1 MSSTRPIPTSRKGRT
16 RQFVWWGGLCIGLVL
31 LGLLIAVFIF
41 TRSSVLS
48 AIFESSLSD
57 RLGAD
62 VHVDQATWAGL
73 SEIELE
79 GVRILAPGLEGP
91 AAEVGS
97 IDVLHAVVDFG
108 ALLSGGSPLAVI
120 RVDQARLRI
129 AENLEDSDDVNVGR
143 LFGGSESLLMDEVP
157 ALPDRIDLVD
167 LVLEV
172 GAFDGARWQSRMERR
187 FRGSASPRSAAD
199 SAYEFLLEEVPA
211 SPRAGIRLEGV
222 FDRAAMSLHASV
234 TNIDLEQDMPML
246 PGVIRTYCEQM
257 DIQGDVRKV
266 TFDVARNEALR
277 FAARLK
283 DVELSIPSELG
294 LDDQWARYENQG
306 ISGES
311 YGIPRVLAEEG
322 ELVYTDRMFK
332 IAGLHGQFLGDP
344 EDRRASVN
352 FDLDLVITD
361 PAPQSIGF
369 DDDIQSVLMS
379 RLERSAFRL
388 GLRTDE
394 FHLGTGEDDS
404 VRADLPVI
412 VAKILAMFQVRT
424 CDVSINLD
432 ASRQPLD
439 NGEFDYVLAGNVAIS
454 GASGAYEGF
463 AYPLESLNAQVNFD
477 RETVTVL
484 SLDAKG
490 AGDARISIAG
500 EVVPRGGG
508 SKVDLALLADSL
520 PLDTS
525 LLSAMSDEASHTLE
539 SLFGRHG
546 AGAPAPQ
553 GDAGSHEVV
562 DLDLRILRE
571 FGPDRP
577 TRIEGLIKFE
587 DLALTWDSFPYPI
600 TLRQGS
606 LLWKGDTM
614 SLRGPRGEEVVEFI
628 TPSGTSCNAQGT
640 IHFPTAD
647 QQTSGVLDL
656 EIVGEPVTDDL
667 VAALDELVP
676 DLADLIKSLR
686 VQGLISILGPVR
698 VDSLGNIDYQL
709 IIRLNDGIAR
719 PRDHLAGIIGA
730 PEAFWSR
737 GLQLEDVEFELD
749 ANQDRVVIR
758 SCAAT
763 AGEMRLSMEGTYAMK
778 DPELTSID
786 VLVEGAPIQE
796 RLLRLADGDVRDAF
810 VRLHERWSPAGSL
823 DAQAMIRGRG
833 AGAASIRIDALDVVL
848 HSADRPQRVSIVGGA
863 LEFGADRLRLEDL
876 EVDVADGDRPR
887 SQYSLEGELDWA
899 DEVTRSDL
907 RCRLVD
913 GRFESPFL
921 MDLATV
927 FAGKPAMRPY
937 LDADPRGAFDAE
949 ASVMRAPD
957 ADWTWQ
963 LEVSPRDVMAR
974 YESIPMQ
981 AEFDGGLLRVSNGM
995 LRLDAIS
1002 GRFDGGSFRIS
1013 GDIDPGPEFAA
1024 DLRLDFTGRIRSE
1037 EIMALLPDEAAE
1049 VIDAID
1055 FSDGVETSMHGGRLL
1070 LSADDRDG
1078 SVTSQFRGAVTLDG
1092 ASLDAGVDVS
1102 SISGGFDMAVDSS
1115 PDRPMRFS
1123 LEGKF
1128 ESMQVLGRRI
1138 VDSELHLELGESGSV
1153 VHLVELSGDLAGGE
1167 VHASGQCDLG
1177 SARDWQVE
1185 VLIADASLS
1194 AFVEEMDSGDESEEE
1209 PLDGRLYASVSMSG
1223 PIDDPSDRLGRG
1235 HVQIYDG
1242 AMKPLPF
1249 TVGLYQL
1256 LQLSMPVVEAPEF
1269 ISIAYH
1275 SVGDE
1280 IILDRIRIESHIGD
1294 VVAFSLTGEGTF
1306 DWGENM
1312 IDATLRPRSG
1322 WALISDVIGALQDQ
1336 FYAVGVSGPIGDPEV
1351 FIIPFPGMQDDDQ
1364 TAWVP
1369 PL

>member
-1 MSSTRPIPTSRKGRT
+1 MSSTRPIPIFRKGRA
-16 RQFVWWGGLCIGLVL
+16 RQFVWWSGLCIGLLL

-62 VHVDQATWAGL
+62 VQVERASWSGL
-73 SEIELE
+73 SEVELE
-79 GVRILAPGLEGP
+79 GVVILAPGLEGP
-91 AAEVGS
+91 AAEVAA

-108 ALLSGGSPLAVI
+108 ALLYGGSPLSFI

-129 AENLEDSDDVNVGR
+129 AENLENSDDVNVGR
-143 LFGGSESLLMDEVP
+143 LFGGSESLVIGDVP
-157 ALPDRIDLVD
+157 SLPDRIELSD

-172 GAFDGARWQSRMERR
+172 GAFDGDRWESRTERR
-187 FRGSASPRSAAD
+187 FRGAASPRSTTD
-199 SAYEFLLEEVPA
+199 SAYEFSLEEVLD
-211 SPRAGIRLEGV
+211 SSRAGIRLEGV

-246 PGVIRTYCEQM
+246 PGVIRTYCDQM
-257 DIQGDVRKV
+257 DIQGDVQEV
-266 TFDVARNEALR
+266 TFDVARNEPLR

-294 LDDQWARYENQG
+294 LDDQWARYEHQG
-306 ISGES
+306 ISSES
-311 YGIPRVLAEEG
+311 HGIPRVLAEEG

-332 IAGLHGQFLGDP
+332 IAGLHGRFLGDAM
-344 EDRRASVN
+344 DRRASVN

-394 FHLGTGEDDS
+394 FHLGTGEGDS

-412 VAKILAMFQVRT
+412 VARILAMFQVRT

-432 ASRQPLD
+432 ASRQPD
-439 NGEFDYVLAGNVAIS
+439 EDGEFDYVLAGNVAIS

-463 AYPLESLNAQVNFD
+463 AYPLESLSAQVSFD

-500 EVVPRGGG
+500 EVVPRGTG
-508 SKVDLALLADSL
+508 SKVDLTLRADSL
-520 PLDTS
+520 PLDSS
-525 LLSAMSDEASHTLE
+525 LLAAMSDEASHTLE

-546 AGAPAPQ
+546 AMDSAPR
-553 GDAGSHEVV
+553 GDSQLHEIV

-571 FGPDRP
+571 FGPEHP

-587 DLALTWDSFPYPI
+587 DLAMTWDSFPYPI
-600 TLRQGS
+600 TLREGG
-606 LLWKGDTM
+606 LFWKNDTM
-614 SLRGPRGEEVVEFI
+614 SLRGPKGEDVVEFI
-628 TPSGTSCNAQGT
+628 TSSGTSCSARGT

-647 QQTSGVLDL
+647 QQSSGILDL

-667 VAALDELVP
+667 IVALDELVP

-686 VQGLISILGPVR
+686 VEGVISILGPVR

-709 IIRLNDGIAR
+709 IIRLSDGVVR

-737 GLQLEDVEFELD
+737 GLQLEGVELELD
-749 ANQDRVVIR
+749 ATQDRVVIR
-758 SCAAT
+758 SCAAA
-763 AGEMRLSMEGTYAMK
+763 AGDMRLSMEGTYGLK
-778 DPELTSID
+778 DPESTSID
-786 VLVEGAPIQE
+786 VVVENAPIQE
-796 RLLRLADGDVRDAF
+796 RLLRLAGGGVRDAF
-810 VRLHERWSPAGSL
+810 VRIFDRWAPAGAF
-823 DAQAMIRGRG
+823 DAQAMIRGSG
-833 AGAASIRIDALDVVL
+833 SGAASIRIDALDVVL
-848 HSADRPQRVSIVGGA
+848 HSADRPQRLSIVGGA
-863 LEFGADRLRLEDL
+863 VELGSGRLRLEDL
-876 EVDVADGDRPR
+876 EIDVADDDRGR
-887 SQYSLEGELDWA
+887 SQYSLGGDLEWGVDI
-899 DEVTRSDL
+899 VHSDL

-921 MDLATV
+921 LGLAAV
-927 FAGKPAMRPY
+927 FAGEPAMQPY
-937 LDADPRGAFDAE
+937 LEVDPGGAFDAE
-949 ASVMRAPD
+949 AVVRRAPD
-957 ADWTWQ
+957 AGWAWQ
-963 LEVSPRDVMAR
+963 LDVTPRDLSVQ
-974 YESIPMQ
+974 YESVPMQ
-981 AEFDGGLLRVSNGM
+981 AEFDGGQLRIEDGLLRFDG
-995 LRLDAIS
+995 IT
-1002 GRFDGGSFRIS
+1002 GEFDGGSFRVS
-1013 GDIDPGPEFAA
+1013 GDIDPGPGLTA
-1024 DLRLDFTGRIRSE
+1024 DLQMDFVGRIRSD
-1037 EIMALLPDEAAE
+1037 EIMALLPDEAAD
-1049 VIDAID
+1049 VIAAID

-1070 LSADDRDG
+1070 LSVDDRDG
-1078 SVTSQFRGAVTLDG
+1078 SVTSLFRGMVTLED
-1092 ASLDAGVDVS
+1092 ASLNAGVDVS
-1102 SISGGFDMAVDSS
+1102 SIIGGFDMTVDAS
-1115 PDRPMRFS
+1115 PGRPMRFS
-1123 LEGKF
+1123 LDGDF
-1128 ESMQVLGRRI
+1128 ESMEVLGRRI
-1138 VDSELHLELGESGSV
+1138 VESELRLDLSESGTV
-1153 VHLVELSGDLAGGE
+1153 VRLVDLSGDIAGGE
-1167 VHASGQCDLG
+1167 VHASGRCDLG

-1194 AFVEEMDSGDESEEE
+1194 AFVGEMGSENESDEE
-1209 PLDGRLYASVSMSG
+1209 PLDGSLYASVSMSG
-1223 PIDDPSDRLGRG
+1223 PIDEPSARFGRG

-1242 AMKPLPF
+1242 AMQPLPF

-1280 IILDRIRIESHIGD
+1280 IVLDRIRIESHIGD

-1306 DWGENM
+1306 DWGKSM

-1322 WALISDVIGALQDQ
+1322 WALLSDVIGALQDQ